1 MTEDKLAAADS
12 CAFVIARLLSQ
23 QLCEQQEDVDEV
35 LLSSL
40 INTLLI
46 LLNPNRSFSYLS
58 APFSLLSLQHVLR
71 AAVRGIQLDHYHFR
85 RKDEERQ
92 ARYQQILF
100 LYGLSLVFIVAYAR
114 TETSGLC
121 WCVSFR

>member
-1 MTEDKLAAADS
+1 MEKVEAADT
-12 CAFVIARLLSQ
+12 CAFVVARLLSQ
-23 QLCEQQEDVDEV
+23 ELCEQQEAVDEV

-46 LLNPNRSFSYLS
+46 LLNPNRSFSYLTT
-58 APFSLLSLQHVLR
+58 PFSLLSLQHILR
-71 AAVRGIQLDHYHFR
+71 AAVRGIQLDHYQFH

-100 LYGLSLVFIVAYAR
+100 L
-114 TETSGLC
+114 
-121 WCVSFR
+121 